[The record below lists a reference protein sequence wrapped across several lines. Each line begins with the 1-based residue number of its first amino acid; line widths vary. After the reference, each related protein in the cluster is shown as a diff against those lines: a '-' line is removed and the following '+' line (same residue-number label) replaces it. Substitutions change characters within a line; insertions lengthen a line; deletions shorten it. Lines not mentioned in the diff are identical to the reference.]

1 MVSLNQLKIITLISA
16 FVVASTTHAGH
27 HEEGE
32 TQSALEK
39 ALASQ
44 PDNVKAR
51 YIYRNPRET
60 MNFFGIDEGMTVVEA
75 LPGGGWYT
83 KILMPSLGAEGT
95 LVGANYPIAIFEN
108 FGYNDER
115 IAKMKTW
122 ATDWPA
128 KVEEEKTVN
137 SAGVSGFIMGELPAE
152 MAGTAD
158 RFLFIRA
165 LHNLAR
171 FEQDGGHLTTAL
183 KSAYDILK
191 PGGMVGVVQHEAPES
206 ASDEWAS
213 GANGYLKRDF
223 VIAQLEAAG
232 FEFLAS
238 SDINANPKDIPGEK
252 DKVWRLP
259 PSSNNKDMQAIGE
272 SNRMTLKFIK
282 PTS

>member
-1 MVSLNQLKIITLISA
+1 MVSLSQLKIITLISV
-16 FVVASTTHAGH
+16 FVVGSSTLAGH

-32 TQSALEK
+32 MQSAMEK

-44 PDNVKAR
+44 PDEVKAR
-51 YIYRNPRET
+51 YIYRNPKET

-83 KILMPSLGAEGT
+83 KILMPSLGTEGT

>member
-1 MVSLNQLKIITLISA
+1 MVSLSQLKIITLISV
-16 FVVASTTHAGH
+16 FVVTSTTYAGH

-32 TQSALEK
+32 MQSAMEK

-44 PDNVKAR
+44 PDEVKAR
-51 YIYRNPRET
+51 YIYRNPKET

-83 KILMPSLGAEGT
+83 KILMPSLGTEGT

-128 KVEEEKTVN
+128 KVEEEKTAN

-206 ASDEWAS
+206 ASDDWAS

-223 VIAQLEAAG
+223 VIARLEAAG

>member
-1 MVSLNQLKIITLISA
+1 MVSLSQLKIITFISV
-16 FVVASTTHAGH
+16 FVVASSAHAGH
-27 HEEGE
+27 HEKAE
-32 TQSALEK
+32 TQSAMEK

-51 YIYRNPRET
+51 YIYRNPKET
-60 MNFFGIDEGMTVVEA
+60 MTFFGIDEGMTVVEA

-83 KILMPSLGAEGT
+83 KILMPSLGTEGT

-128 KVEEEKTVN
+128 KVKEERTVN

>member
-1 MVSLNQLKIITLISA
+1 
-16 FVVASTTHAGH
+16 
-27 HEEGE
+27 
-32 TQSALEK
+32 
-39 ALASQ
+39 
-44 PDNVKAR
+44 
-51 YIYRNPRET
+51 
-60 MNFFGIDEGMTVVEA
+60 
-75 LPGGGWYT
+75 
-83 KILMPSLGAEGT
+83 
-95 LVGANYPIAIFEN
+95 
-108 FGYNDER
+108 
-115 IAKMKTW
+115 MKTW

-128 KVEEEKTVN
+128 KVKEEKTVN

-183 KSAYDILK
+183 KSAYEILK

-206 ASDEWAS
+206 ASDQWAS

-238 SDINANPKDIPGEK
+238 SDINANPKDVPGEK

-259 PSSNNKDMQAIGE
+259 PTSDKKEMLAIGE
-272 SNRMTLKFIK
+272 SNRMTLTFKK

>member
-1 MVSLNQLKIITLISA
+1 MISLNQLKIMTLMCV
-16 FVVASTTHAGH
+16 FVVASSIYAGH
-27 HEEGE
+27 HEKGE
-32 TQSALEK
+32 MQSAMEK

-51 YIYRNPRET
+51 YIYRNPKET
-60 MNFFGIDEGMTVVEA
+60 LNFFGIDEGMTVVEA

-83 KILMPSLGAEGT
+83 KILMPSLGTEGT

-115 IAKMKTW
+115 IAKLKTW
-122 ATDWPA
+122 ATDWPTQ
-128 KVEEEKTVN
+128 VEEEKPLN
-137 SAGVSGFIMGELPAE
+137 SAKVSGFIMGELPAA

-183 KSAYDILK
+183 QSAYDILK
-191 PGGMVGVVQHEAPES
+191 PGGIVGVVQHEAPES
-206 ASDEWAS
+206 ASDDWAS

-238 SDINANPKDIPGEK
+238 SDINANPKDVPGEK

-259 PSSNNKDMQAIGE
+259 PTSDKKEMLAIGE
-272 SNRMTLKFIK
+272 SNRMTLKFRK

>member
-1 MVSLNQLKIITLISA
+1 MVFLGHLRVITLVSA
-16 FVVASTTHAGH
+16 FFVINATNAGH

-32 TQSALEK
+32 MKSAMDEALSSQS
-39 ALASQ
+39 
-44 PDNVKAR
+44 DDTKAR
-51 YIYRNPRET
+51 YIYRNPKET
-60 MNFFGIDEGMTVVEA
+60 MSFFDINEGMTVVEA

-83 KILMPSLGAEGT
+83 KILVPSLGAEGT
-95 LVGANYPIAIFEN
+95 LVGANYPTAIFKN
-108 FGYNDER
+108 FGYDDER
-115 IAKMKTW
+115 IAKLKSW

-128 KVEEEKTVN
+128 QVDEAKPEN
-137 SAGVSGFIMGELPAE
+137 SANVSGFVMGELPPE

-171 FEQDGGHLTTAL
+171 FERDGGHLTTAL

-191 PGGMVGVVQHEAPES
+191 PGGIVGVVQHEAPES
-206 ASDEWAS
+206 ATDAWAS
-213 GANGYLKRDF
+213 GSNGYLKRDF

-238 SDINANPKDIPGEK
+238 SDVNANPKDIPGEK

-259 PSSNNKDMQAIGE
+259 PTSSKKEMLAIGE

>member
-1 MVSLNQLKIITLISA
+1 MVSLSQLKIITLISV
-16 FVVASTTHAGH
+16 FVVASTTYAGH

-32 TQSALEK
+32 MQSAMNK

-44 PDNVKAR
+44 PDDVKAR
-51 YIYRNPRET
+51 YIYRNPKET
-60 MNFFGIDEGMTVVEA
+60 MSFFGIDEGMTVVEA

-83 KILMPSLGAEGT
+83 KILVPSLGSGGT
-95 LVGANYPIAIFEN
+95 LVGANYPTAIYRN
-108 FGYNDER
+108 FGADEER
-115 IAKMKTW
+115 IAKQKTW

-128 KVEEEKTVN
+128 QVDKEKPEN
-137 SAGVSGFIMGELPAE
+137 SAKVSGFIMGELPAA

-191 PGGMVGVVQHEAPES
+191 PGGIVGVVQHEAPES
-206 ASDEWAS
+206 ASDQWAS

-238 SDINANPKDIPGEK
+238 SDINANPKDVPGEK

-259 PSSNNKDMQAIGE
+259 PTSDKKEMLAIGE
-272 SNRMTLKFIK
+272 SNRMTLKFKK